1 MTEKLFYHDPS
12 LLEFDASIISDRVNG
27 ALHEVVLDRTCFFP
41 GGGGQPA
48 DRGTLGG
55 ARVVDMKEQDGEVV
69 HVVDAPP
76 GNSQQGPVHGVV
88 DAARRRD
95 FMAQHTGEHILA
107 QALLRAGGLRTV
119 SVHFGE
125 DTTTIELEA
134 PTIGEDV
141 LQRAEELANS
151 AIMENHRVI
160 IHEVDHSEAS
170 RFPLRRKPP
179 EVGTLRIVEIEGWD
193 WVGCSGIH
201 VPSTGHVF
209 LIKIVGQ
216 EKMRGH
222 ARIHAIIG
230 ARALAD
236 YGRKAALTQA
246 LSRLLTC
253 GEESVLSRVEE
264 LARSAKE
271 RERELGRLRLERAA
285 ADADAAA
292 AKAPRV
298 GEALIVSGVFDGVGP
313 EYLKAFV
320 ERIVASPGRAAIAMD
335 RSLDAFQ
342 WTVAHSLGGR
352 LELPKVV
359 TPLLGP
365 AGAKGGGRGAWMQ
378 GAGRPAAGAAAFASA
393 LEEALSQ
400 ALR

>member
-1 MTEKLFYHDPS
+1 M
-12 LLEFDASIISDRVNG
+12 
-27 ALHEVVLDRTCFFP
+27 
-41 GGGGQPA
+41 
-48 DRGTLGG
+48 LGG
-55 ARVVDMKEQDGEVV
+55 ARVVDMKEQEEDVV

-76 GNSQQGPVHGVV
+76 GNSLQGPVRGVV

-125 DTTTIELEA
+125 DTTTIELET

-201 VPSTGHVF
+201 VPSTGHV
-209 LIKIVGQ
+209 LLVKIVGQ

-246 LSRLLTC
+246 LEPAPHLRG
-253 GEESVLSRVEE
+253 GERPFT
-264 LARSAKE
+264 RGGTGAK
-271 RERELGRLRLERAA
+271 REREGAGARQAA
-285 ADADAAA
+285 AGTGGSGRGCRRRKGAARGGSA
-292 AKAPRV
+292 HRQW
-298 GEALIVSGVFDGVGP
+298 GVRRRWPG
-313 EYLKAFV
+313 YLKAFV

-335 RSLDAFQ
+335 RSPDAFQ
-342 WTVAHSLGGR
+342 WIVAHSLGER

-359 TPLLGP
+359 TPLLG
-365 AGAKGGGRGAWMQ
+365 AGRRRGGRSRRVDAG
-378 GAGRPAAGAAAFASA
+378 GRPAAGAAAFASA